1 MPFPQNLIKSGCLKE
16 FCFYDTSSLSL
27 IGTEFK
33 HCKQIL
39 VLDLQCIHSPECLQQ
54 AYLED
59 SVYVKEIAVINHC
72 VVRDQTK
79 C

>member
-1 MPFPQNLIKSGCLKE
+1 MVQVVWALLA
-16 FCFYDTSSLSL
+16 LSL
-27 IGTEFK
+27 NTAGK
-33 HCKQIL
+33 IL
-39 VLDLQCIHSPECLQQ
+39 VLGLWCIHSPECHQQ

-79 C
+79 CWIEKCFPLALFSKRQEY